1 MSLYLSE
8 QKLGSHSSEGGSS
21 NKFMLKGRQTGS
33 MHRGHSWVFRA
44 ESYDTMM
51 AWYEDIK
58 SLTEG
63 APQERNAFVRSHA
76 RSFSRTSQRAASLSS
91 DGVMDE
97 EDEEPFST
105 GATSAAVQ
113 APSKQESVKRPEP
126 GGRFPSDIQVDPARG
141 LQVPLSPSSVGSSI
155 ENNEDRD
162 AIAATAY
169 LSGSGIGRHYPESR
183 IEPRR
188 SASYGHQEWNE
199 RQHSHGIQLDQY
211 AAEDGLN
218 PYTYQPLGN
227 HNFLTPGS
235 TSAKLT
241 SNVERAK
248 LAMEESINVAA
259 PDMDGSSYERVAQEE
274 AGSIAVDDA
283 GLTKRPKETRPIT
296 PGTIHINLSPRSTF
310 ASVNP
315 GIAGSIIGT
324 QSLGTAPAAEH
335 DQLIG
340 EKTAETEQGVEHSAP
355 QILEPTMGVSGKIR
369 RNPSFLESLPR
380 DHHHDSSPDGIQMHV
395 PGEFPQ

>member
-1 MSLYLSE
+1 MSLYLPE

-58 SLTEG
+58 SLTES

-76 RSFSRTSQRAASLSS
+76 RSLSGTSQRAASLSS

-105 GATSAAVQ
+105 SATSAVVQ
-113 APSKQESVKRPEP
+113 TPNKQEGVKRPEP

-141 LQVPLSPSSVGSSI
+141 LQVPLSPSSAGSSI

-162 AIAATAY
+162 AITAAAY
-169 LSGSGIGRHYPESR
+169 LPGSGIDRHCSEAR
-183 IEPRR
+183 IESRR

-199 RQHSHGIQLDQY
+199 RQQPHGIQLDRY

-218 PYTYQPLGN
+218 PYTYQPLEN
-227 HNFLTPGS
+227 HDFLAPGPVFAES
-235 TSAKLT
+235 T

-248 LAMEESINVAA
+248 LAMEESSKVAA
-259 PDMDGSSYERVAQEE
+259 PDMDESSYERVAHQG
-274 AGSIAVDDA
+274 ADSIAVDDA
-283 GLTKRPKETRPIT
+283 YLPKDLRPAT
-296 PGTIHINLSPRSTF
+296 PGTIHTNISPQSTF
-310 ASVNP
+310 ATAKPGGIVGSV
-315 GIAGSIIGT
+315 
-324 QSLGTAPAAEH
+324 LGTATAANH

-340 EKTAETEQGVEHSAP
+340 EKTTETEQGIEYSAP
-355 QILEPTMGVSGKIR
+355 QILEPIMGGSGKIR
-369 RNPSFLESLPR
+369 RSPSFLESLQGG
-380 DHHHDSSPDGIQMHV
+380 HHHGSSSDGMQMHV

>member
-1 MSLYLSE
+1 
-8 QKLGSHSSEGGSS
+8 
-21 NKFMLKGRQTGS
+21 MLKGRQTGS

-58 SLTEG
+58 SLTES

-76 RSFSRTSQRAASLSS
+76 RSFSGTSQRAASLSS

-105 GATSAAVQ
+105 SATSAVVQ
-113 APSKQESVKRPEP
+113 TPSKQEGVKRPEP

-141 LQVPLSPSSVGSSI
+141 LQVPLSPSSAGSSI

-162 AIAATAY
+162 AIAAAAY
-169 LSGSGIGRHYPESR
+169 LPGSGIDRHCPEAR
-183 IEPRR
+183 TEPRR

-199 RQHSHGIQLDQY
+199 RQQSHGIQLDRY

-227 HNFLTPGS
+227 HDFLAPGPVFTES
-235 TSAKLT
+235 TSD
-241 SNVERAK
+241 VERAK
-248 LAMEESINVAA
+248 LAMEESRDVAA
-259 PDMDGSSYERVAQEE
+259 PDTDESSYERVAQQG

-283 GLTKRPKETRPIT
+283 YLTKDPRETRPAT
-296 PGTIHINLSPRSTF
+296 PGTIHTNVSPQSTF
-310 ASVNP
+310 APAKP
-315 GIAGSIIGT
+315 GIVGSILGT
-324 QSLGTAPAAEH
+324 QSLGTATTANH
-335 DQLIG
+335 DQLIS
-340 EKTAETEQGVEHSAP
+340 EKTTETEQGIEYSAP
-355 QILEPTMGVSGKIR
+355 QILEPIMGGSVKIR
-369 RNPSFLESLPR
+369 RNPSFLESLR
-380 DHHHDSSPDGIQMHV
+380 GDHHQDSSSDGMQMHV